1 MHPCTTGST
10 ADARVDPWWFTH
22 PDGSRGSLP
31 PRAHLTSDRPELS
44 LAGAWDFRWFPS
56 ASDAVSA
63 CPDPTAPDTAWPDR
77 IPVPGHW
84 VLEHLDGDRRF
95 GTPWYTNVVYPF
107 PVDPPHV
114 PDANPTGD
122 HRTRF
127 VLADLTGGARTD
139 LRAVL
144 LRFEGVESAFRVWVN
159 GRWAGQAMGS
169 RLTHEFDVTDLVRD
183 GENTVVVR
191 VHQFSA
197 GSYLEDQDQ
206 WWLPGIFRD
215 VRVLGEVHGGIDDV
229 HLTADRDPA
238 TGEGVLGCRIT
249 APADAFPVQVEIP
262 ELGLSTTVD
271 GPDRVELPVG
281 VVRAWTAEDPH
292 LYDVALRAQGQLVT
306 HRAGFRRVAIS
317 TDGVLQVDGAPVR
330 FRGVNRHEFHPRRG
344 RAVDADFTRDEYRLM
359 QGNHVNAVRT
369 SHYPPAH
376 HALDLADEMGLWVVL
391 EGDLET
397 HGFVQQGWARNPS
410 DDPAWRGAYLDRT
423 ARMWHRDKN
432 HASVVMLSLGNE
444 SGTGANLAAAAD
456 WLRRHDDRPV
466 HYEGD
471 HDAAYTDVYSRMYPT
486 PRETRSIAA
495 GEPVPSTD
503 AAGSNRIARMPFVL
517 CEYAHAMG
525 TGPGGLADY
534 EEIFRTH
541 PRACGG
547 FVWEWKDHGITTVTP
562 DGVPFLAYGGDFGE
576 PLHDGSF
583 VLDGLCTAD
592 GLPGPGLLEYAA
604 VIDPLRL
611 ELDPGHA
618 VVGNG
623 YDHTVLTGLRLHW
636 TLRGTAVETLRT
648 GTVEAG
654 DLPPRRSSRVP
665 LPLAPGPGEHLEVT
679 VEARG
684 PVAGSRRRDAQLTG
698 PPAVASGTPGPAATA
713 PSGVRGPVLCVF
725 RAPTDNDAGTIEPT
739 RELWRPSPDGDDTDW
754 HGYTGT
760 DPRDA
765 TATPG
770 IVVSTARRWLDH
782 GLHRLQPRTLAHDSG
797 APAGTVRT
805 LWAAPGT
812 DLRTAPFVLT
822 HRWSATDR
830 PGARRLELSWQLPE
844 LDVPLARVGCVLSL
858 PVDPDGEV
866 EFDGDGPHESYP
878 DACAAARY
886 GTHRLPARGLADP
899 GARPQA
905 SGNRARAHRLSIP
918 LADGTR
924 LRLQTL
930 STELDGA
937 PAPRG
942 LQWTLTPYRDEELMA
957 AAHPHELPDT
967 AGRDWFLHLDVGH
980 HGLGSRSCGVDVA
993 RSARLH
999 ARSARLDLVLEP
1011 EAPDTVRRRP
1021 AR

>member
-1 MHPCTTGST
+1 MHPSTTGST
-10 ADARVDPWWFTH
+10 TDLRADPWWFTRI
-22 PDGSRGSLP
+22 DGSCGSLP
-31 PRAHLTSDRPELS
+31 PRAHLDSDRLELS

-56 ASDAVSA
+56 AAEA
-63 CPDPTAPDTAWPDR
+63 LEQCPDPTALDADWPEQ

-114 PDANPTGD
+114 PDANPTAD
-122 HRTRF
+122 HRTTF
-127 VLADLTGGARTD
+127 DLGDLTHQGEAEG

-169 RLTHEFDVTDLVRD
+169 RLTHEFDVTDLVHE

-215 VRVLGEVHGGIDDV
+215 VRVLGEVHDGIDDV

-249 APADAFPVQVEIP
+249 APTDAFPVRVEIP
-262 ELGLSTTVD
+262 ALGLATTVD

-306 HRAGFRRVAIS
+306 HRTGFRRVVIS

-344 RAVDADFTRDEYRLM
+344 RAVDADFTRGEYELM
-359 QGNHVNAVRT
+359 QRHHINAVRT

-397 HGFVQQGWARNPS
+397 HGFVHQGWTRNPS
-410 DDPAWRGAYLDRT
+410 DDPAWRKAYLDRT

-444 SGTGANLAAAAD
+444 SGTGANLAAAAQ

-503 AAGSNRIARMPFVL
+503 AAGSDRISRMPFVL

-525 TGPGGLADY
+525 TGPGGLAEY
-534 EEIFRTH
+534 EEIFRAH
-541 PRACGG
+541 PRICGG
-547 FVWEWKDHGITTVTP
+547 FVWEWKDHGIATVTP
-562 DGVPFLAYGGDFGE
+562 DGTPLLAYGGDFGE
-576 PLHDGSF
+576 PLHDGTF

-592 GLPGPGLLEYAA
+592 GAPGPGLLEYAA
-604 VIDPLRL
+604 VIDPLRIDL
-611 ELDPGHA
+611 GSGHA
-618 VVGNG
+618 LVGNG
-623 YDHTVLTGLRLHW
+623 HDHTALTGLQLCWALH
-636 TLRGTAVETLRT
+636 TTDRATVRT
-648 GTVEAG
+648 GTIELE
-654 DLPPRRSSRVP
+654 DLPPRGTRQVAMP
-665 LPLAPGPGEHLEVT
+665 QEPGVGEYLQVS
-679 VEARG
+679 VGARG
-684 PVAGSRRRDAQLTG
+684 PAGRTMRHEAQHLG
-698 PPAVASGTPGPAATA
+698 PMPLVPDKSPGAVAEAPAGVHGPEL
-713 PSGVRGPVLCVF
+713 SVF

-739 RELWRPSPDGDDTDW
+739 RELWPTSPTRDTTDW
-754 HGYTGT
+754 HDYTGT

-765 TATPG
+765 TGTPG
-770 IVVSTARRWLDH
+770 IVVSTAQRWLDH
-782 GLHRLQPRTLAHDSG
+782 GLHRLQPRTLPVEPG

-812 DLRTAPFVLT
+812 DLRTAPFLLT
-822 HRWSATDR
+822 HRWSTTDL
-830 PGARRLELSWQLPE
+830 PDARRLEVTWQLPE
-844 LDVPLARVGCVLSL
+844 LDFLLARVGCVLSL
-858 PVDPDGEV
+858 PVDPDGDV
-866 EFDGDGPHESYP
+866 EFDGDGPHQSYP

-886 GTHRLPARGLADP
+886 GTHRVPARSLATP
-899 GARPQA
+899 GAHPQA
-905 SGNRARAHRLSIP
+905 SGNRTQARRLHIP
-918 LADGTR
+918 LTDGTHLE
-924 LRLQTL
+924 LRTVHA
-930 STELDGA
+930 ELDGT
-937 PAPRG
+937 PAPQG
-942 LQWTLTPYRDEELMA
+942 LHWTLTPYRDLELMA
-957 AAHPHELPDT
+957 APHPHELPDVT
-967 AGRDWFLHLDVGH
+967 GRNWYLHLDVGH
-980 HGLGSRSCGVDVA
+980 HGLGSRSCGVDVTPA
-993 RSARLH
+993 ARLH
-999 ARSARLDLVLEP
+999 ARTAQLEVIL
-1011 EAPDTVRRRP
+1011 ER
-1021 AR
+1021 